1 MRELLIPRAPSK
13 PRMLELTFAGGIA
26 MALLYVFPPLLILAI
41 LSPTALSGTWFWV
54 AIGIAVLVFWMA
66 LFTLA
71 VRESAADRR
80 YAEQL

>member
-1 MRELLIPRAPSK
+1 
-13 PRMLELTFAGGIA
+13 MLALTFAGGIA

-41 LSPTALSGTWFWV
+41 LSPAALTGTWFW
-54 AIGIAVLVFWMA
+54 AALGIAALVFWAA